1 MNRKLILT
9 AVVGGILSGVIL
21 LLLHSVIVF
30 SFTGLLII
38 LLHVVVLIALI
49 IGVLSI
55 AYAHSPL
62 NHKKAFITGLV
73 SSTLSLS
80 VFTGYWIVYDF
91 LIANDWSIDG
101 SIFIVLLGII
111 AISAACSALAAL
123 FFRKKRV
130 RSSNTPLDNFDAID
144 H

>member
-55 AYAHSPL
+55 AYAH
-62 NHKKAFITGLV
+62 
-73 SSTLSLS
+73 
-80 VFTGYWIVYDF
+80 
-91 LIANDWSIDG
+91 
-101 SIFIVLLGII
+101 
-111 AISAACSALAAL
+111 
-123 FFRKKRV
+123 
-130 RSSNTPLDNFDAID
+130 
-144 H
+144 